1 MKERYTVSDAKPLS
15 DVDGDLWLSVIDT
28 LTTRVELAGRIE
40 HRTRL
45 QAAADALNNRH
56 RLATIG
62 AYLRDSPGSDRVFA
76 GPLRPAQRK
85 DRLPAMP
92 AGSAWPFDSQGRY
105 EWSFTAYGVTVV
117 HRTDAAGLK
126 LCGLVSAHLA
136 PLGLRA
142 EVSLVDMDGK
152 RFAAVQAP
160 GDLDHIAFDASLSA
174 LPGVPSAQSWAFRA
188 WYRGVTG
195 DRPAD
200 RNVEEA
206 LRLPDVLA
214 DGGQQP

>member
-28 LTTRVELAGRIE
+28 MTSRVELAGRIE

-56 RLATIG
+56 RLATVG
-62 AYLRDSPGSDRVFA
+62 AYLRESPGAGRVFA
-76 GPLRPAQRK
+76 GPLRPALRT

-92 AGSAWPFDSQGRY
+92 AGAAWPFEGQGRY
-105 EWSFTAYGVTVV
+105 EWSFTAYGVKVV

-126 LCGLVSAHLA
+126 LCGQTSAHLA

-142 EVSLVDMDGK
+142 EVSLVDMDGT

-160 GDLDHIAFDASLSA
+160 GDLDHIAFDAALSP
-174 LPGVPSAQSWAFRA
+174 LPGVPSAQSQAFRA
-188 WYRGVTG
+188 WYHGVTSG
-195 DRPAD
+195 
-200 RNVEEA
+200 
-206 LRLPDVLA
+206 RL
-214 DGGQQP
+214 